1 MKVSVAMATYNGEK
15 YIKPQID
22 SILSQ
27 LSMEDEL
34 IISDDHSS
42 DQTVSIIKQYIRQ
55 DSRVKLYMNEESGVT
70 SNFENAIKHAQND
83 IIFLS
88 DQDDVWKPEKVE
100 TVKAYYE
107 KNPTVQMIMSDIT
120 VVDNELKP
128 TIESFYEFRGS
139 RSGVL
144 KNIIKN
150 SYIGC
155 AMSFRKELKSSIL
168 PIPRNV
174 PMHDMWI
181 GLVADMNKS
190 ALLIPEKLI
199 YYRRHE
205 ATVTSVEN
213 TSSLKEKILWRFQI
227 SSLLLKSF
235 LKKRRMDA

>member
-1 MKVSVAMATYNGEK
+1 MNVSVAMATYNGEK
-15 YIKPQID
+15 YLKQQVD

-27 LSMEDEL
+27 LSSEDEL

-42 DQTVSIIKQYIRQ
+42 DQTLSIIEKYKKV
-55 DSRVKLYMNEESGVT
+55 DHRVKLFMNEESGVT
-70 SNFENAIKHAQND
+70 SNFENAIKHTQND

-88 DQDDVWKPEKVE
+88 DQDDIWKPEKVE
-100 TVKAYYE
+100 TVKSYYE
-107 KNPTVQMIMSDIT
+107 KNPKIQMIMSDIT
-120 VVDNELKP
+120 VVDNEVKT

-139 RSGVL
+139 RSGVI

-155 AMSFRKELKSSIL
+155 AMSFRKELKAQVL
-168 PIPRNV
+168 PIPRKV

-199 YYRRHE
+199 YYRRHD
-205 ATVTSVEN
+205 ATVTTVEN

-227 SSLLLKSF
+227 SNLLLKSF
-235 LKKRRMDA
+235 FKNR

>member
-15 YIKPQID
+15 YLKQQID

-27 LSMEDEL
+27 LSSEDEL

-42 DQTVSIIKQYIRQ
+42 DQTLVIIEKYMKE
-55 DSRVKLYMNEESGVT
+55 DPRVKLFMNEESGVT
-70 SNFENAIKHAQND
+70 SNFENAIKRTKND

-100 TVKAYYE
+100 TVKSYYE
-107 KNPTVQMIMSDIT
+107 KNPGVQMIMSDIT

-128 TIESFYEFRGS
+128 TIDSFYEFRGS
-139 RSGVL
+139 RSGVI

-155 AMSFRKELKSSIL
+155 AMSFRKELKPRIL

-181 GLVADMNKS
+181 GLVADMNKA

-199 YYRRHE
+199 YYRRHD

-213 TSSLKEKILWRFQI
+213 TSSIKEKILWRFQI
-227 SSLLLKSF
+227 SSLLFKSLLKN
-235 LKKRRMDA
+235 R

>member
-1 MKVSVAMATYNGEK
+1 MNVSVAMATYNGEK
-15 YIKPQID
+15 YIRQQID

-27 LSMEDEL
+27 LGMNDEL
-34 IISDDHSS
+34 IISDDHSK
-42 DQTVSIIKQYIRQ
+42 DGTISIIKEYMKE
-55 DSRVKLYMNEESGVT
+55 DSRVQLYMNDDKGVT
-70 SNFENAIKHAQND
+70 SNFDNAIKHTRND

-100 TVKAYYE
+100 TIKSYYE
-107 KNPTVQMIMSDIT
+107 KHPNIHMIMSDIT
-120 VVDNELKP
+120 VVDNNLNP
-128 TIESFYEFRGS
+128 TIDSFYAYRGS
-139 RSGVL
+139 RAGVL
-144 KNIIKN
+144 KNILKN

-155 AMSFRKELKSSIL
+155 AMSFRKELKEKIL

-205 ATVTSVEN
+205 ATVTTVEN
-213 TSSLKEKILWRFQI
+213 QSTLKEKILWRFQI
-227 SSLLLKSF
+227 SSLLLQSM
-235 LKKRRMDA
+235 LKNR

>member
-1 MKVSVAMATYNGEK
+1 MRVSVAMATYNGEK
-15 YIKPQID
+15 YLKQQID

-27 LSMEDEL
+27 LGNEDEL

-42 DQTVSIIKQYIRQ
+42 DQTLAIIKKYISE
-55 DSRVKLYMNEESGVT
+55 DHRVKLFMNEEKGVT
-70 SNFENAIKHAQND
+70 SNFENAIKRTQNE

-88 DQDDVWKPEKVE
+88 DQDDIWKPEKVK
-100 TVKAYYE
+100 TVKDYYE
-107 KNPTVQMIMSDIT
+107 KNPTIQMIMSDIT
-120 VVDNELKP
+120 VVDNQLNT

-139 RSGVL
+139 RAGVL

-155 AMSFRKELKSSIL
+155 AMSFKKELKTKIL

-199 YYRRHE
+199 YYRRHD

-227 SSLLLKSF
+227 SSLLLKTF
-235 LKKRRMDA
+235 IANR

>member
-15 YIKPQID
+15 YLEQQID

-27 LSMEDEL
+27 LGKEDEL

-42 DQTVSIIKQYIRQ
+42 DRTLTIIERYLKE
-55 DSRVKLYMNEESGVT
+55 DTRVKLFMNEEKGVT
-70 SNFENAIKHAQND
+70 SNFENAIKRTQNE

-88 DQDDVWKPEKVE
+88 DQDDIWKPEKVK
-100 TVKAYYE
+100 TVKEYYE
-107 KNPTVQMIMSDIT
+107 KNPTIQMIMSDIT
-120 VVDNELKP
+120 VVDNQLNT

-139 RSGVL
+139 RAGVL

-155 AMSFRKELKSSIL
+155 AMSFRKELKTKIL

-181 GLVADMNKS
+181 GLVADMYKS

-199 YYRRHE
+199 YYRRHD

-213 TSSLKEKILWRFQI
+213 TSSLKEKVLWRFQI
-227 SSLLLKSF
+227 SNLLIKAF
-235 LKKRRMDA
+235 FNK

>member
-15 YIKPQID
+15 YIEQQID
-22 SILSQ
+22 SILLQ
-27 LSMEDEL
+27 LGSDDEL

-42 DQTVSIIKQYIRQ
+42 DQTIAIIERYIKNDR
-55 DSRVKLYMNEESGVT
+55 RVKLFMNEESGVT
-70 SNFENAIKHAQND
+70 SNFENAIKRTQND

-88 DQDDVWKPEKVE
+88 DQDDVWKPEKVS

-107 KNPTVQMIMSDIT
+107 KNPNVQMIMSDIT
-120 VVDNELKP
+120 VVDNQLNT
-128 TIESFYEFRGS
+128 TIDSFYEFRGS
-139 RSGVL
+139 RAGVL
-144 KNIIKN
+144 KNIVKN

-155 AMSFRKELKSSIL
+155 AMSFRKELKKKIL

-199 YYRRHE
+199 YYRRHD

-213 TSSLKEKILWRFQI
+213 TSSLKEKVLWRFQI
-227 SSLLLKSF
+227 SSLLLKSYIAN
-235 LKKRRMDA
+235 R

>member
-15 YIKPQID
+15 YLKQQID

-27 LSMEDEL
+27 LSREDEL

-42 DQTVSIIKQYIRQ
+42 DQTLVIIEKYMKE
-55 DSRVKLYMNEESGVT
+55 DPRVKLFMNEESGVT
-70 SNFENAIKHAQND
+70 SNFENAIKRTKND

-100 TVKAYYE
+100 TVKSYYE
-107 KNPTVQMIMSDIT
+107 KNPGVQMIMSDIT

-128 TIESFYEFRGS
+128 TIDSFYEFRGS
-139 RSGVL
+139 RSGVI

-155 AMSFRKELKSSIL
+155 AMSFRKELKPRIL

-181 GLVADMNKS
+181 GLVADMNKA

-199 YYRRHE
+199 YYRRHD

-213 TSSLKEKILWRFQI
+213 TSSIKEKVLWRFQI
-227 SSLLLKSF
+227 SSLLFKSLLKN
-235 LKKRRMDA
+235 R

>member
-15 YIKPQID
+15 YLEQQID

-27 LSMEDEL
+27 LGNEDEL

-42 DQTVSIIKQYIRQ
+42 DQTLSIIEKYMK
-55 DSRVKLYMNEESGVT
+55 DDHRVKLFMNEESGVT
-70 SNFENAIKHAQND
+70 SNFENAIKRTKNE

-88 DQDDVWKPEKVE
+88 DQDDIWKPEKVK
-100 TVKAYYE
+100 TVKEYYE
-107 KNPTVQMIMSDIT
+107 KNPHIQMIMSDIT
-120 VVDNELKP
+120 VVDNQLNP

-139 RSGVL
+139 RAGVL

-155 AMSFRKELKSSIL
+155 AMSFKKELKIKIL

-199 YYRRHE
+199 YYRRHD

-213 TSSLKEKILWRFQI
+213 TSSLKEKLVWRFQI
-227 SSLLLKSF
+227 STLLLKSF
-235 LKKRRMDA
+235 FNK

>member
-1 MKVSVAMATYNGEK
+1 MNVSVAMATYNGEK
-15 YIKPQID
+15 YLKQQVD

-27 LSMEDEL
+27 LGDEDEL
-34 IISDDHSS
+34 VVSDDHSS
-42 DQTVSIIKQYIRQ
+42 DGTLSIIEQYMKE
-55 DSRVKLYMNEESGVT
+55 DPRVKLFMNEESGVI
-70 SNFENAIKHAQND
+70 SNFDNALKHTRND

-88 DQDDVWKPEKVE
+88 DQDDIWKPEKVK

-107 KNPTVQMIMSDIT
+107 KNPKVQMIMSDIT
-120 VVDNELKP
+120 VVDNDLNT
-128 TIESFYEFRGS
+128 TIDSFYEFRGS
-139 RSGVL
+139 RSGVI

-155 AMSFRKELKSSIL
+155 AMSFRRELKEQIL

-181 GLVADMNKS
+181 GLVADLNKS

-199 YYRRHE
+199 YYRRHD
-205 ATVTSVEN
+205 ANVTSVEN

-235 LKKRRMDA
+235 LKR

>member
-15 YIKPQID
+15 YLKQQVD

-27 LSMEDEL
+27 LSSEDEL
-34 IISDDHSS
+34 IISDDHST
-42 DQTVSIIKQYIRQ
+42 DGTLSIIGKYLQEDPRVRLYINGE
-55 DSRVKLYMNEESGVT
+55 KGVT
-70 SNFENAIKHAQND
+70 SNFENAIKHTQND

-100 TVKAYYE
+100 TVKKYFE
-107 KNPTVQMIMSDIT
+107 KYPNIQMIMSDIT
-120 VVDNELKP
+120 VVDNQLNT
-128 TIESFYEFRGS
+128 TIESFYDFRGS
-139 RSGVL
+139 RAGVI

-155 AMSFRKELKSSIL
+155 AMSFRKELKAKIL

-181 GLVADMNKS
+181 GLVADMNHS

-199 YYRRHE
+199 YYRRHDS
-205 ATVTSVEN
+205 TVTTVEN
-213 TSSLKEKILWRFQI
+213 NSSLKQKLLWRFQI
-227 SSLLLKSF
+227 TYLLMQSYIKN
-235 LKKRRMDA
+235 R

>member
-15 YIKPQID
+15 YLEQQID

-27 LSMEDEL
+27 LGKEDEL

-42 DQTVSIIKQYIRQ
+42 DRTLTIIERYLKE
-55 DSRVKLYMNEESGVT
+55 DTRVKLFMNEEKGVT
-70 SNFENAIKHAQND
+70 SNFENAIKRTQNE

-88 DQDDVWKPEKVE
+88 DQDDIWKPEKVK
-100 TVKAYYE
+100 TVKEYYE
-107 KNPTVQMIMSDIT
+107 KNPTIQMIMSDIT
-120 VVDNELKP
+120 VVDNQLNT

-139 RSGVL
+139 RAGVL

-155 AMSFRKELKSSIL
+155 AMSFRKELKTKIL

-181 GLVADMNKS
+181 GLIADMYKS

-199 YYRRHE
+199 YYRRHD

-213 TSSLKEKILWRFQI
+213 TSSLKEKVLWRFQI
-227 SSLLLKSF
+227 SNLLIKAF
-235 LKKRRMDA
+235 FNK

>member
-15 YIKPQID
+15 YLNEQID

-27 LSMEDEL
+27 LDSEDEL

-42 DQTVSIIKQYIRQ
+42 DRTVSIINEYIKR
-55 DSRVKLYMNEESGVT
+55 DPRVKLFMNEESGVT
-70 SNFENAIKHAQND
+70 SNFENAIKRTQNE

-88 DQDDVWKPEKVE
+88 DQDDVWKEEKVQI
-100 TVKAYYE
+100 VKSYYQQ
-107 KNPTVQMIMSDIT
+107 NPDILMIMSDIT
-120 VVDNELKP
+120 VVDNELNP
-128 TIESFYEFRGS
+128 QIESFYAYRGS
-139 RSGVL
+139 RTGVL

-155 AMSFRKELKSSIL
+155 AMSFRKELKDRIL

-181 GLVADMNKS
+181 GLVADMNKG

-199 YYRRHE
+199 YYRRHHS
-205 ATVTSVEN
+205 TVTTVEN
-213 TSSLKEKILWRFQI
+213 TSSLKEKIIWRFQI
-227 SSLLLKSF
+227 SSLLLKSYAKNNRT
-235 LKKRRMDA
+235 L

>member
-1 MKVSVAMATYNGEK
+1 MMKVSVAMATYNGDK
-15 YIKPQID
+15 YIKEQID

-27 LSMEDEL
+27 LDSEDEL
-34 IISDDHSS
+34 VISDDHSK
-42 DQTVSIIKQYIRQ
+42 DKTRSIIENYQKT
-55 DSRVKLYMNEESGVT
+55 DTRVKLFMNQEKGVT
-70 SNFENAIKHAQND
+70 SNFENAIKHTQND

-88 DQDDVWKPEKVE
+88 DQDDVWKPEKVQ
-100 TVKAYYE
+100 TVKAYY
-107 KNPTVQMIMSDIT
+107 KNHTNIKLIMSDIT
-120 VVDNELKP
+120 VVDNDLNT
-128 TIESFYEFRGS
+128 TIESFYKFRGS
-139 RSGVL
+139 RTGVI

-155 AMSFRKELKSSIL
+155 AMSFKKELKELIL

-205 ATVTSVEN
+205 ATVTTVEN
-213 TSSLKEKILWRFQI
+213 TSSLKQKLLWRFQI
-227 SSLLLKSF
+227 SSLLLQSF
-235 LKKRRMDA
+235 LKNR